1 MTEYEVTITIRV
13 QGASMDDVPGL
24 VLEAMG
30 DHDHWP
36 VYVKPLD
43 SDEPADEI
51 WIDKTTGLRWHPDEE
66 DEG

>member
-24 VLEAMG
+24 VLEAMS

-51 WIDKTTGLRWHPDEE
+51 WMDKNTGLRVSE
-66 DEG
+66 DELL